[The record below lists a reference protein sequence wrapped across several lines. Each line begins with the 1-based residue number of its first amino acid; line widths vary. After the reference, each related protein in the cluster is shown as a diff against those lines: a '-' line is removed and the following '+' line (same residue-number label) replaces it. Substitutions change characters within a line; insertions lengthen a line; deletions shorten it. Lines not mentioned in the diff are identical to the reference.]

1 LVQCADAARA
11 RDNQKESITMRGE
24 ATHCVVTGGTSGIG
38 RAVASQ
44 LARQGAHV
52 AIVGRR
58 ADAGEQALAEIR
70 AETGSG
76 RVELLLA
83 DLSSQASVR
92 RLAGEIEALFDAVHL
107 LVHNAGVVEP
117 HRRSSEDG
125 IEATLAINHLAPFL
139 LTQLLL
145 PRLEAGSPARI
156 VTVSSQVHATHATHG
171 DLEDFEGSDPYQGLQ
186 AYRRSKLA
194 NILFTRELSER
205 LEGSGVTANCLH
217 PGVVQTRLLARFEE
231 AQQLEQAGAETPLPA
246 RGLVLPAPIKW
257 VVDRIRWRLMPSGL
271 SSCDEAAG
279 NIVHAATAPELE
291 GRSGLYLVDRA
302 PADPAPIATDRRL
315 AAALWG
321 ASARWTGVDWP

>member
-1 LVQCADAARA
+1 MVRCADAAWA
-11 RDNQKESITMRGE
+11 RGNEKESITMRGE

-52 AIVGRR
+52 AIVGRH
-58 ADAGEQALAEIR
+58 ADAGAQALAEIR
-70 AETGSG
+70 AETGFG

-107 LVHNAGVVEP
+107 LIHNAGVVEP
-117 HRRSSEDG
+117 RRRSSEDG

-139 LTQLLL
+139 LTHLLL

-156 VTVSSQVHATHATHG
+156 VTVSSQVHATHCE
-171 DLEDFEGSDPYQGLQ
+171 LEDFEASDPYQGLE

-231 AQQLEQAGAETPLPA
+231 AQQLEQAGGEAPQPA
-246 RGLVLPAPIKW
+246 RGPVLPAPIKW

-315 AAALWG
+315 AAELWG